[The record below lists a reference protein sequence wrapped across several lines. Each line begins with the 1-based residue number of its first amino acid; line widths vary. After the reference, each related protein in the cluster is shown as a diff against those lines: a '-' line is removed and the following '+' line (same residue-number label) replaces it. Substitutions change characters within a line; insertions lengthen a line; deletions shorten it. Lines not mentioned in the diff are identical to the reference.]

1 MEKSPQ
7 FLSTRLSLQ
16 YNAPRRRCCWFETV
30 PFPYLAVTKLTS
42 NAPENLFAL
51 NVPLPEY
58 QIYTAGIY
66 AVLNYIA

>member
-1 MEKSPQ
+1 MLRADVVVGLKP
-7 FLSTRLSLQ
+7 F
-16 YNAPRRRCCWFETV
+16 

-66 AVLNYIA
+66 AVLNCTA